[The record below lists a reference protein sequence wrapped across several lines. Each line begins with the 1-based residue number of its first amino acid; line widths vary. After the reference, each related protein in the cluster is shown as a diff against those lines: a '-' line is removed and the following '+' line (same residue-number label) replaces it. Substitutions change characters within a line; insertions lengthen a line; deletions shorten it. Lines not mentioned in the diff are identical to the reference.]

1 MIESIKKHHRDK
13 LSDDYLSVLDEK
25 YEEYCKKRL
34 SLSWLAEATNINL
47 DLLRSIMDE
56 NDLEIKNHPIRIS
69 AQENKLYHKV
79 KSFYD
84 GEVIQSDRKQLEGKE
99 IDIWIPEKKL
109 GIEYH
114 GIVWHSN
121 DPTRHLE
128 KFNLAKKNG
137 ITLLQ
142 IFSTEWEQKPEVV
155 TSIIKSKMGIFDK
168 RIYARQTIVKE
179 LTNIEYTNFTNTY
192 HLQGFGI
199 AKIRLGLYYD
209 DELVSIMS
217 FSKSRFSKK
226 HEWEMIRYCNKFGY
240 QIIGGASKL
249 FSYFVK
255 NYNPTSIVTYADA
268 RHSFGTIYT
277 TLGFEFVNHAKPNY
291 FYFINNGILESRQ
304 KYQKHKLEAL
314 FPDIYDVSKTE
325 RQIMYEAGY
334 DNVYDAGNLV
344 FEWIKE

>member
-142 IFSTEWEQKPEVV
+142 IFSSEWEQKPDVV

-179 LTNIEYTNFTNTY
+179 LTNIEYTNFTNC
-192 HLQGFGI
+192 
-199 AKIRLGLYYD
+199 
-209 DELVSIMS
+209 V
-217 FSKSRFSKK
+217 
-226 HEWEMIRYCNKFGY
+226 
-240 QIIGGASKL
+240 
-249 FSYFVK
+249 
-255 NYNPTSIVTYADA
+255 IVT
-268 RHSFGTIYT
+268 G
-277 TLGFEFVNHAKPNY
+277 K
-291 FYFINNGILESRQ
+291 
-304 KYQKHKLEAL
+304 
-314 FPDIYDVSKTE
+314 
-325 RQIMYEAGY
+325 QIGRAH
-334 DNVYDAGNLV
+334 V
-344 FEWIKE
+344 